1 MYDFF
6 TITAETNPVLSFF
19 DIDIALVVLP
29 KQFQFNDYVK
39 PICLPNKKEAYLFSY
54 LSRS

>member
-1 MYDFF
+1 MNFF